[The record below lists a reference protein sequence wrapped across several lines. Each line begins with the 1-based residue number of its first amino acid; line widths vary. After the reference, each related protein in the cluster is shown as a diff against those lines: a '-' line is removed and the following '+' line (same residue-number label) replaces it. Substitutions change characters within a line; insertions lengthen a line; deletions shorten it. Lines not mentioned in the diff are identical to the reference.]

1 MGDDNM
7 PKDESNL
14 VMLQI
19 LPDDE
24 KAAKELAETAGIS
37 VADLI
42 LLALRYCLRAK
53 GAAPFRELLTEG
65 GISPPGSPEIT
76 IEVESE
82 HFK

>member
-1 MGDDNM
+1 MAKDRK

-14 VMLQI
+14 VMLEI
-19 LPDDE
+19 LVDDE
-24 KAAKELAETAGIS
+24 KAAKELAEQAGIS

-53 GAAPFRELLTEG
+53 GAAPFRELLTKG
-65 GISPPGSPEIT
+65 GVPSARSSGIV
-76 IEVESE
+76 IEVERE

>member
-1 MGDDNM
+1 MALDD
-7 PKDESNL
+7 SNL

-19 LPDDE
+19 LRDDE
-24 KAAKELAETAGIS
+24 KAAKELAEKAGIS

-53 GAAPFRELLTEG
+53 GAAPFRELLAKG
-65 GISPPGSPEIT
+65 GVAPPRSPEIT
-76 IEVESE
+76 IEVEHE

>member
-24 KAAKELAETAGIS
+24 KAAKELAEKAGIS

-42 LLALRYCLRAK
+42 LLALRFCLRAK
-53 GAAPFRELLTEG
+53 GAAPFRELLAKG
-65 GISPPGSPEIT
+65 AVAPPRPSEIV
-76 IEVESE
+76 IEVEHE